1 MNMPDKSTKIE
12 TPNTS
17 TPNKINIEKGIKRN
31 PFKSIKTQIFF
42 GIGILIFILLPLTGY
57 HGYQQGKA
65 GVERQI
71 EQQTVGFA
79 NQVLDK
85 INYHL
90 TLASY
95 AVNLTNNLAQKKIVE
110 FKNRKEIIE
119 YFYELKKTYAQFQ
132 NFYYG
137 DEQGNFWMV
146 PRQKPETELVYDPRV
161 RPWYVK
167 AMESDKFCWTDVYKF
182 SSSRR
187 PGITAAKKVLDQQ
200 KKPVGVVGVD
210 IDLSALSIFLKKIKF
225 SANGTSFILDS
236 KGRFVA
242 HPDMEKIEKTHKN
255 KQILDMAAKV
265 LENKESIR
273 KTIKI
278 NNEMYFTAMVPHIE
292 KRWVVCVLVP
302 YSDFMS
308 AISGMKDSFLII
320 FTISIFLGFILA
332 RYISSFISRPLENLL
347 SMVKKIKEGD
357 FEVRLTPKANDEI
370 GALTIEFNEM
380 ISQLNQRMFQLSSL
394 HNLGEMIKEIF
405 DLPNLLNTI
414 TNNAAI
420 SMRSKKCSIA
430 LWSDASESFHIR
442 TAIGFNE
449 GGDKIVENLPGKTA
463 SPILMRVKELCQPI
477 LVSDITTDPRF
488 SDIIDFQVKV
498 STDNSDNSFLAVPLI
513 GREKFHGIM
522 SVSKKENQGVYNE
535 DDLKL
540 LVILAGQIVTAI
552 DNARL
557 YEELLVRARFDK
569 ELEIAHNIQQRLLP
583 SPAAAHSGVSIAANY
598 IPAAEVSGDY
608 FDFLYQDDDNL
619 QFALGDVSGKGIPAS
634 MLMIMLRSLLRY
646 EATHGKL
653 NLDDTITKVNALLLK
668 DIEPTMFVTLVYG
681 NLNYN
686 KMEFEYVNAGHCWPV
701 IIHED
706 GTLTKLK
713 QSSLLLGMFDGV
725 IYESH
730 KAKLKKGDI
739 LFIFSDGIED
749 VENENEE
756 KMGIDP
762 VLNMIVRN
770 RHLGAPT
777 ISNEI
782 VKMVELHKGNAKQF
796 DDITYVVIK
805 IQA

>member
-1 MNMPDKSTKIE
+1 MKIRGCKMTKIE
-12 TPNTS
+12 TPSNE
-17 TPNKINIEKGIKRN
+17 NKFKRN

-57 HGYQQGKA
+57 HGYQSGKT
-65 GVERQI
+65 GIESQI

-79 NQVLDK
+79 NQALDK

-95 AVNLTNNLAQKKIVE
+95 AVNLTNNLARKKIVK
-110 FKNRKEIIE
+110 FKNPDEILQ
-119 YFYELKKTYAQFQ
+119 YFDELKKTYAQFQ

-167 AMESDKFCWTDVYKF
+167 AMISDKFCWTDVYKF

-187 PGITAAKKVLDQQ
+187 PGITAAKKVLSDNGE
-200 KKPVGVVGVD
+200 PLGVVGVD

-225 SANGTSFILDS
+225 SKNGESFILDH

-242 HPDMEKIEKTHKN
+242 HPNMDNIEQSHKN
-255 KQILDMAAKV
+255 KEIISMSQSV
-265 LENKESIR
+265 LENKKLLTKSIVL
-273 KTIKI
+273 
-278 NNEMYFTAMVPHIE
+278 NNEKYFAAMAPHVD
-292 KRWVVCVLVP
+292 KKWVVCVLIP
-302 YSDFMS
+302 YKDFMS
-308 AISGMKDSFLII
+308 AISGMKSSFLVI

-332 RYISSFISRPLENLL
+332 RYISSFISKPLEELL
-347 SMVKKIKEGD
+347 FMVRKIKGGD
-357 FEVRLTPKANDEI
+357 FDIRIEPRADDEI
-370 GALTIEFNEM
+370 GALALEFNEM
-380 ISQLNQRMFQLSSL
+380 ISLLNQRMFQLSSL

-414 TNNAAI
+414 IHNAAI

-430 LWSDASESFHIR
+430 LWSEASESFHIR

-449 GGDKIVENLPGKTA
+449 GGDKIVENLPNNTA
-463 SPILMRVKELCQPI
+463 SPILMRVKELHRPI
-477 LVSDITTDPRF
+477 LVSDLTTDPRF
-488 SDIIDFQVKV
+488 SDIISFNLKCSDEK
-498 STDNSDNSFLAVPLI
+498 SDNSFLAVPLI

-552 DNARL
+552 DNAKL
-557 YEELLVRARFDK
+557 YEELLVRARLDK

-583 SPAAAHSGVSIAANY
+583 PPPPAHANISMAANY

-608 FDFLYQDDDNL
+608 FDFLFHDDNNL

-646 EATHGKL
+646 EASMGKL
-653 NLDDTITKVNALLLK
+653 NLGDTITKVNTLLLK
-668 DIEPTMFVTLVYG
+668 DIEPTMFVTLIYG

-686 KMEFEYVNAGHCWPV
+686 KMEFEFVNAGHCWPV
-701 IIHED
+701 LVHED
-706 GTLTKLK
+706 GTITKLK
-713 QSSLLLGMFDGV
+713 ESSLLLGMFEN
-725 IYESH
+725 IQYSTR
-730 KAKLKKGDI
+730 KAQMKKGDI

-749 VENENEE
+749 VENESEE
-756 KMGIDP
+756 KMGLDP
-762 VLNMIVRN
+762 VINMIVRN

-782 VKMVELHKGNAKQF
+782 VKMVEQHKGSAKQF

-805 IQA
+805 IQG